1 MLGLVAG
8 GGRIDKPMLK
18 AGRAYH
24 KFRVRGTAGQRF
36 EVSPRIQSSIH
47 TEEETINILVNHQ
60 PSDETLLQV
69 KRSVLL
75 LPDEPVESEV
85 LGSSTTRKKNK
96 SKFISA
102 LRSVLKNILV
112 LRSVLKN
119 YTFLFDLRI

>member
-1 MLGLVAG
+1 MG
-8 GGRIDKPMLK
+8 
-18 AGRAYH
+18 
-24 KFRVRGTAGQRF
+24 AGQRF
-36 EVSPRIQSSIH
+36 EVLPRILSSIH

-75 LPDEPVESEV
+75 LPDEPVESEGP
-85 LGSSTTRKKNK
+85 GSSTTRKKNK
-96 SKFISA
+96 FKFKSA
-102 LRSVLKNILV
+102 LTSVLKNILV